1 MCVQCRCS
9 IGPTVQITATMWMH
23 ARLSLLP
30 PLTMMTTTNYSNCFT
45 TKNLFSGDNSHTQ
58 INMNKKLRAGNG
70 LWWSWFCLPDTHTF
84 QLISIVCVQVGFSTS
99 FFLLIL
105 LFFQIMY
112 THFFSIC
119 LSHFFPVT
127 LLSFSKIS
135 LSLNHIQQTRNKQ
148 IEQQRWMCS
157 SKCTWILYRCIDG
170 PIQFLYK

>member
-70 LWWSWFCLPDTHTF
+70 LWWSWFFLPSTHTF

-112 THFFSIC
+112 THFFFYMS
-119 LSHFFPVT
+119 
-127 LLSFSKIS
+127 IS
-135 LSLNHIQQTRNKQ
+135 LFPRYIAFVQQNFSFFEPHSANTEQTNRATEMNVLIEMYLNI
-148 IEQQRWMCS
+148 I
-157 SKCTWILYRCIDG
+157 
-170 PIQFLYK
+170 